1 MAVGAETAGRQDKVV
16 RQARGSAPMSEA
28 AVVEA
33 AAMAAAVVE
42 AAAITPQRAE
52 QGGTPGR

>member
-1 MAVGAETAGRQDKVV
+1 MAGRQDKVV
-16 RQARGSAPMSEA
+16 RQARGSAPQSEA
-28 AVVEA
+28 VVVVEA

-42 AAAITPQRAE
+42 AAAVAPQMAE